1 MASKFI
7 RLAKYQLSNLKWRF
21 IDMAW
26 AFKPKP
32 TDQDVT
38 NTNYSIGVVTYVNRY
53 EIHFLPLIKR
63 LVTVFPDTQII
74 IAINGYY
81 DAEVQQ
87 KYLEKI
93 TGLLKGYKNVDFITY
108 DTGQSLSK
116 LWNQLIINSKT
127 DKTFIFNDDI
137 KIASSFRMQLESS
150 GILNESC
157 GLINASWSH
166 FLMSKEIIK
175 RNGWFDERFPGV
187 GYEDQDYE
195 IRLVLNGI
203 TIKDFQI
210 GGLKNLVFKT
220 TDFSYGENIE
230 TDYEKYSS
238 DNGKVF
244 FEKWEIVQ
252 TEATEY
258 IWVRIIQA
266 YAKQIEGMET
276 PNFYPDIELN

>member
-7 RLAKYQLSNLKWRF
+7 RLTKHQLSNLKWKF

-26 AFKPKP
+26 TFKPNPKA
-32 TDQDVT
+32 QDIT
-38 NTNYSIGVVTYVNRY
+38 NTTYSIGVVTYVNRY

-81 DAEVQQ
+81 DAEVQK
-87 KYLEKI
+87 KYLGKI

-137 KIASSFRMQLESS
+137 KIASSFRIQLESS
-150 GILNESC
+150 EILNESC

-166 FLMSKEIIK
+166 FLMSKEIIQK
-175 RNGWFDERFPGV
+175 NGWFDERFPGV

-203 TIKDFQI
+203 TIKDFQV

-220 TDFSYGENIE
+220 TDFSYGANIE

-244 FEKWEIVQ
+244 FKKWEIVQ

-266 YAKQIEGMET
+266 YAKQMDGMET
-276 PNFYPDIELN
+276 PNFYPEIN